1 MESGKCR
8 TSPCKDAALQLLSS
22 SQVSFLHVMWNNG
35 ALVKDS
41 PAGAGDLGPILG
53 RGNPGEGSAAHS
65 SILAWEIPCTEEL
78 CRLQF
83 IERGGGREES
93 ERVGHDR
100 ERTRLT
106 VNN

>member
-1 MESGKCR
+1 MESGKYR

-22 SQVSFLHVMWNNG
+22 SQVSFLRVMWNNG
-35 ALVKDS
+35 VLVKDS

-83 IERGGGREES
+83 IERGGGRGES
-93 ERVGHDR
+93 QS
-100 ERTRLT
+100 RT
-106 VNN
+106 